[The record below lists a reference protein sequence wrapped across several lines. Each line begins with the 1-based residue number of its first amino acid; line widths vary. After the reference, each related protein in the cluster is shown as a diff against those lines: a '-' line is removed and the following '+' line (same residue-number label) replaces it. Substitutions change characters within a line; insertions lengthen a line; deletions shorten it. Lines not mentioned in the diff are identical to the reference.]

1 MIAIID
7 YGAGNLTSVERAVQ
21 YLGYDGKITANHA
34 GHSWVRKRLS
44 SPAWVRR
51 GQQWTI

>member
-21 YLGYDGKITANHA
+21 YLGYDGKITADPQTILGA
-34 GHSWVRKRLS
+34 EKDYLS
-44 SPAWVRR
+44 RR
-51 GQQWTI
+51 GCGASNDG

>member
-21 YLGYDGKITANHA
+21 YLGYDGKITADPQTILGAETSH
-34 GHSWVRKRLS
+34 L
-44 SPAWVRR
+44 PRR
-51 GQQWTI
+51 GCGAGNNG

>member
-21 YLGYDGKITANHA
+21 YLGYDGQITADPQTILGA
-34 GHSWVRKRLS
+34 ERKS
-44 SPAWVRR
+44 SFPVWVRR
-51 GQQWTI
+51 ERQWIT